1 MIGLMYEQ
9 YFHLSCRPFD
19 LAPDPRFLYLTEQ
32 HSRAAANVRF
42 ALMNHD
48 SFVVITGEIGTG
60 KTTILN
66 AALDELGPQYVAARL
81 VHTTLTD
88 IELLQALL
96 SEFGIPNY
104 GTRKVKLLDT
114 LRTYFLEQ
122 HAAGKHV
129 VIIVD
134 EAQHLSSAALEELRL
149 LSCIDAH
156 DRRIVSIVLTGQ
168 PSLDD
173 VLNVPGLAQLRQ
185 RTRLRQRLRPMTEAE
200 TAEYIRHRLK
210 VVGGNADDLF
220 DAQAATEVHRLC
232 LGIPRLINTLC
243 DTALTACMVS
253 GEFRVTVETLA
264 QVVEELGWRWSEPD
278 EGHAARQDE
287 ALGSVAGR
295 SGIKARL
302 SVYTSG
308 TLRQEVEVKDLPFS
322 IGRGQGNGLA
332 IAEKEVSRRHAI
344 IDFVN
349 GRYQVEDLNSV
360 NGISV
365 NYKSRESAV
374 LKSGDVITIGHVDIV
389 FHQTRDQG
397 ESESGLPPGDPSAA
411 HSDADTGRNAIR
423 FTETQRIAD
432 ELVSNVVNV
441 LPNRK

>member
-1 MIGLMYEQ
+1 MYEG
-9 YFHLSCRPFD
+9 YFHLTGRPFD
-19 LAPDPRFLYLTEQ
+19 LAPDPRFLYLTAQ
-32 HSRAAANVRF
+32 HGRAAANVRF

-88 IELLQALL
+88 VELLQALL

-104 GTRKVKLLDT
+104 GTRKVRLLDT

-185 RTRLRQRLRPMTEAE
+185 RTRLRQRLRPMTETE

-220 DAQAATEVHRLC
+220 DPQAVAEIHRLC

-264 QVVEELGWRWSEPD
+264 QVVEELGWRWFEPD
-278 EGHAARQDE
+278 EGHPARGKVQIDAHLRAGGVVVGDQAGDAR
-287 ALGSVAGR
+287 ALVFGR
-295 SGIKARL
+295 QRDAQHALRSDPLVLRQGGDRL
-302 SVYTSG
+302 VLLG
-308 TLRQEVEVKDLPFS
+308 QTLRVLQHLLAE
-322 IGRGQGNGLA
+322 RGQGEAPGRALHQALAEAFFQQRQAPRQGGLGQAGALTNGLVGEGDA
-332 IAEKEVSRRHAI
+332 AV
-344 IDFVN
+344 F
-349 GRYQVEDLNSV
+349 
-360 NGISV
+360 
-365 NYKSRESAV
+365 KSA
-374 LKSGDVITIGHVDIV
+374 
-389 FHQTRDQG
+389 QQ
-397 ESESGLPPGDPSAA
+397 A
-411 HSDADTGRNAIR
+411 
-423 FTETQRIAD
+423 
-432 ELVSNVVNV
+432 
-441 LPNRK
+441 